1 MGVAKAKKMPKK
13 TLTQKINR
21 YGPTKENTL
30 LKIEDLNKGLDW
42 VDDIAGQSYTAFTYF
57 RESMES
63 TDQELFNAVVTP
75 YNLTD
80 EQEKKEIVRHYR
92 ALLRTLREKLKKGDR
107 ELLRTA
113 FEMAADAHKTMRR
126 KSGEPYILHP
136 IAVAMIAADE
146 IGLGVRSTI
155 CALLHDTVEDTDITL
170 EDIKREFGNEIAKIV
185 DGLTKIATVMD
196 TNSSQQAENFKKIL
210 LTLTDDPRVILIKLA
225 DRLHNM
231 RTMDS
236 MKQEKQLKI
245 ASETIWV
252 YAPLAHRMGLYNIK
266 TELEDLSMKYLEPD
280 KYHEIA
286 RKLADTK
293 RERTK
298 YINEF
303 IKPLKEKLSHSGL
316 QFDMYGRPKSIHSIW
331 NKIKKK
337 GVSFEE
343 VYDLFAIRIILDVP
357 LEKEKEECWKVY
369 SMVTDEY
376 LPSPERLRDWL
387 SNPKSNGYEALH
399 TTVMG
404 PQGKW
409 VEVQIR
415 SKRMNEIAEKGL
427 AAHFKYKEGTQSE
440 DRFDKWF
447 IQIREALGN
456 QEEESIDFLQDFKT
470 SFLAEEIYVYTPK
483 GEVKMLPVNSSALDF
498 AFYIHTAIGS
508 KCIGAKVNHKLVPI
522 SHKLRSGDQIEIIT
536 SNKQKPSEDWL
547 NNVVTA
553 KAKNSI
559 KDALREEKKIISEEG
574 KYTAQRKLEGIG
586 AAYNPYNLDQLVNF
600 YKLPSQLDL
609 LYKIA
614 TKSIDLKEL
623 KTFQVIGDKIEA
635 PKPVVVA
642 PDPNAEVNTYKPLPK
657 KGDSELIIFGESSDK
672 IKYNLAKCCNPIPG
686 DDVFGFVSTGK
697 GLIIHRTSCPN
708 ATQLLANYGH
718 RVVKTKWAKNK
729 EISFLTGLRIIGLD
743 DVGVV
748 NKITTIIS
756 GDLKINIAALT
767 IESKDGMFEGTIK
780 VFVHD
785 KDELEELVSRI
796 QSLHGIQKVIRFDTE
811 LV

>member
-1 MGVAKAKKMPKK
+1 MDLSELHNEAKIAS
-13 TLTQKINR
+13 N
-21 YGPTKENTL
+21 Y
-30 LKIEDLNKGLDW
+30 DLN
-42 VDDIAGQSYTAFTYF
+42 
-57 RESMES
+57 E
-63 TDQELFNAVVTP
+63 
-75 YNLTD
+75 
-80 EQEKKEIVRHYR
+80 EQENKEIVRQYR
-92 ALLRTLREKLKKGDR
+92 ALLRAIREKLKKGDK

-113 FEMAADAHKTMRR
+113 FEMATKAHKTMRR

-136 IAVAMIAADE
+136 IAVAMICVEE

-155 CALLHDTVEDTDITL
+155 CALLHDTIEDTDLTL
-170 EDIKREFGNEIAKIV
+170 DDVKNEFGNEIAKIV
-185 DGLTKIATVMD
+185 DGLTKISGVMD
-196 TNSSQQAENFKKIL
+196 ANSSQQAENFKKIL

-231 RTMDS
+231 RTLDS

-252 YAPLAHRMGLYNIK
+252 YAPLAHRMGLYNLK
-266 TELEDLSMKYLEPD
+266 TELEDLSMKYMEPD
-280 KYHEIA
+280 TYKEIA
-286 RKLADTK
+286 KKLAETK

-303 IKPLKEKLSHSGL
+303 IRPLNEKLITEDFEFEMH
-316 QFDMYGRPKSIHSIW
+316 GRPKSIHSIW

-343 VYDLFAIRIILDVP
+343 VYDLFAIRIIIDVP
-357 LEKEKEECWKVY
+357 IEKEKEACWKVY
-369 SMVTDEY
+369 SLITDEY

-415 SKRMNEIAEKGL
+415 TKRMNEIAEKGL
-427 AAHFKYKEGTQSE
+427 AAHFKYKEGSQNE

-447 IQIREALGN
+447 VQIREALSN
-456 QEEESIDFLQDFKT
+456 QQEEGIDFLQDFKT

-483 GEVKMLPVNSSALDF
+483 GEVKMLPINSSALDF

-536 SNKQKPSEDWL
+536 SNKQKPNDDWL

-559 KDALREEKKIISEEG
+559 KDALREEKKSIAEEG
-574 KYTAQRKLEGIG
+574 KYTLQRKLESIG
-586 AAYNPYNLDQLVNF
+586 ATYSPYNIDQLVNY
-600 YKLPSQLDL
+600 YKQPSHLDL
-609 LYKIA
+609 HFKIA
-614 TKSIDLKEL
+614 KKQIDLKEL
-623 KTFQVIGDKIEA
+623 KLFLVLGDKIEA
-635 PKPVVVA
+635 PKPIHII
-642 PDPNAEVNTYKPLPK
+642 PDPKNDTHPNKYIPK
-657 KGDSELIIFGESSDK
+657 KDSELIIFGESSDQ
-672 IKYNLAKCCNPIPG
+672 IKYSLGKCCNPIPG

-729 EISFLTGLRIIGLD
+729 EISFLTGLSIVGMD

-748 NKITTIIS
+748 NNITTIIS
-756 GDLKINIAALT
+756 GELKINIAAIT
-767 IESKDGMFEGTIK
+767 IESKDGLFEGTIK
-780 VFVHD
+780 VYVHD
-785 KDELEELVSRI
+785 KDELELLVEKIKSV
-796 QSLHGIQKVIRFDTE
+796 SGIQQVNRFDTE
-811 LV
+811 TV

>member
-1 MGVAKAKKMPKK
+1 VD
-13 TLTQKINR
+13 
-21 YGPTKENTL
+21 YSEN
-30 LKIEDLNKGLDW
+30 
-42 VDDIAGQSYTAFTYF
+42 DIKPAI
-57 RESMES
+57 
-63 TDQELFNAVVTP
+63 VTN
-75 YNLTD
+75 YNLD
-80 EQEKKEIVRHYR
+80 EEQEKKEIVRKYR
-92 ALLRTLREKLKKGDR
+92 ALLRGLRPKIKKGDK

-113 FEMAADAHKTMRR
+113 FEMAANAHKTMRR
-126 KSGEPYILHP
+126 KSGEPYIFHP
-136 IAVAMIAADE
+136 IAVAMICVEE

-170 EDIKREFGNEIAKIV
+170 DDIKSEFGNEIAKIV
-185 DGLTKIATVMD
+185 DGLTKISTVMD

-266 TELEDLSMKYLEPD
+266 TELEDLSMKYLEAD
-280 KYHEIA
+280 TYKEIA
-286 RKLADTK
+286 KKLAETK

-303 IKPLKEKLSHSGL
+303 IRPLKDKLTNVG
-316 QFDMYGRPKSIHSIW
+316 FEFEIYGRPKSIHSIW

-343 VYDLFAIRIILDVP
+343 VYDLFAIRVILDAP
-357 LEKEKEECWKVY
+357 IEKEKEECWKVY
-369 SMVTDEY
+369 SLITDEY

-415 SKRMNEIAEKGL
+415 TKRMNEIAEKGL
-427 AAHFKYKEGTQSE
+427 AAHFKYKEGSQSE

-447 IQIREALGN
+447 MQIREALSN
-456 QEEESIDFLQDFKT
+456 QDEGGIDFLQDFKT

-483 GEVKMLPVNSSALDF
+483 GDVKMLPTNSSALDF
-498 AFYIHTAIGS
+498 AFFIHTAIGS

-536 SNKQKPSEDWL
+536 SNKQKPTEDWL

-559 KDALREEKKIISEEG
+559 KDALREEKKTIAEEG
-574 KYTAQRKLEGIG
+574 KYTLQRKLEGIG
-586 AAYNPYNLDQLVNF
+586 AVYNPYNIDQVMNY
-600 YKLPSQLDL
+600 YKLNSQLDL

-614 TKSIDLKEL
+614 TKNIDLKEL
-623 KTFQVIGDKIEA
+623 KLFQVVGDKIEA
-635 PKPVVVA
+635 PKPLIA
-642 PDPNAEVNTYKPLPK
+642 PAEVTHDQNVHKHIPK
-657 KGDSELIIFGESSDK
+657 KDSELIIFGESSDQ
-672 IKYNLAKCCNPIPG
+672 IKYSLAKCCNPIPG

-697 GLIIHRTSCPN
+697 GLIIHRTTCPN

-729 EISFLTGLRIIGLD
+729 EISFLTGLSIIGLD
-743 DVGVV
+743 DVGIV
-748 NKITTIIS
+748 NKITNIIS
-756 GDLKINIAALT
+756 GELKINIAALT
-767 IESKDGMFEGTIK
+767 IESKEGLFEGTIK
-780 VFVHD
+780 VYVHD
-785 KDELEELVSRI
+785 KEELEELVDRI
-796 QSLHGIQKVIRFDTE
+796 KSLNGIQQVNRFDTE
-811 LV
+811 QV